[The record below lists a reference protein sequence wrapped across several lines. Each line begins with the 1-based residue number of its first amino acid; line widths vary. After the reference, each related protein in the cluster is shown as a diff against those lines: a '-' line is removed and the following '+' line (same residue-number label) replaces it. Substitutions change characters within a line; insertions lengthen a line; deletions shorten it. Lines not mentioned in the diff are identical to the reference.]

1 MLQHGCAGLL
11 EAARVLYQTEQG
23 DSFRD
28 DLHATALAVVG
39 QLVRIAAE
47 IGHSG
52 RALIGFE
59 APTWERCAAADF
71 GHLGL
76 YRRDAHGRKLLAH
89 LSSVGLT
96 LLDARKPREC
106 LSCGTERLG
115 RADADGSFYCDE
127 CWRQYDARA
136 SA

>member
-1 MLQHGCAGLL
+1 M
-11 EAARVLYQTEQG
+11 LYQTVQG

-59 APTWERCAAADF
+59 AATWERCATADF

-76 YRRDAHGRKLLAH
+76 
-89 LSSVGLT
+89 
-96 LLDARKPREC
+96 
-106 LSCGTERLG
+106 
-115 RADADGSFYCDE
+115 
-127 CWRQYDARA
+127 
-136 SA
+136 